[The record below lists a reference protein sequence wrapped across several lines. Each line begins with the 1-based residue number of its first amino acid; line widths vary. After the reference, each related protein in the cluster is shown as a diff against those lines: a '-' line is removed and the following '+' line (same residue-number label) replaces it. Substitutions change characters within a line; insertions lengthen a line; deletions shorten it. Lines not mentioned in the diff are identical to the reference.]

1 MNWFY
6 EVHLYGRKIADF
18 YHIIYMAFGRK
29 TDFYFFLHLFL

>member
-29 TDFYFFLHLFL
+29 TDFYFFCTFFL